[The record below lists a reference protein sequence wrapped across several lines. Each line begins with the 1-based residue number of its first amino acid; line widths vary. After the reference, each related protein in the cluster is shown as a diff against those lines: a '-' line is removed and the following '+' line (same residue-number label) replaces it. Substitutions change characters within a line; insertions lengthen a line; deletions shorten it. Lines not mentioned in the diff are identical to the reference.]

1 MITDEGKKVQIIEDE
16 DQPSEELID
25 KRTGKRKPRKK
36 KIVNSDGEVEEL
48 KEII

>member
-1 MITDEGKKVQIIEDE
+1 MKEKKKPKSMITDEGKKVQIIEDE

-36 KIVNSDGEVEEL
+36 KINF
-48 KEII
+48 